1 VVRIFSYIDKQH
13 DVVLHNTNKDCLYVK
28 ITSPVPWRAWI
39 LFYQFAWGCL
49 LARLLKARLTLHV
62 KNSFVLLV
70 VQFFFLLLMWVHGAF
85 FVNVQRTCCHME
97 QLVQGLDLM
106 LKGLAR
112 WVVNPSN
119 HLVTWIGINLRM
131 ILHPMKYH
139 KPIIWTPM
147 HIP

>member
-1 VVRIFSYIDKQH
+1 MCCMWSTFSYIDEQH
-13 DVVLHNTNKDCLYVK
+13 DMVLHNTNKDCLYVN
-28 ITSPVPWRAWI
+28 ITSFVPWKAWI

-49 LARLLKARLTLHV
+49 LVRLLKAGLTLHV
-62 KNSFVLLV
+62 QN
-70 VQFFFLLLMWVHGAF
+70 FFLLLMWVHGAF
-85 FVNVQRTCCHME
+85 FVNVQRACCHME

-119 HLVTWIGINLRM
+119 HLVTRTGINLRM
-131 ILHPMKYH
+131 ILHPMKYR

-147 HIP
+147 HIL